1 MCSLTNIDRLIKENK
16 LQDALVLLN
25 ERIEKHPEDADA
37 LFARGKVWWRLGE
50 RARATSDYAASASMN
65 PNGAAAYA
73 LEQAREIE
81 NFFNPDLLNP

>member
-37 LFARGKVWWRLGE
+37 LFVRGKVWWRLGE